1 MKKLKSELRM
11 WLAEK
16 LVGWAFDITP
26 WDEEGQKLRRHIADY
41 YLSKIFNK

>member
-1 MKKLKSELRM
+1 M

-26 WDEEGQKLRRHIADY
+26 WDEEGQKLRTHIADY
-41 YLSKIFNK
+41 YLTKITNK